1 MANYPKAIIFLLF
14 VVFIAGCKKDEQEI
28 IVDNNAP
35 YYDQIPSV
43 KVRNYVNRLFID
55 LLGREPLDTEMDA
68 ETARLQAEKLS
79 LSAREALIN
88 KLMQDETFRD
98 GDTSY
103 TLAYHKRLYEL
114 SKIRF
119 VEGVSD
125 DGLRDLY
132 NIARQDALS
141 DSLSGDLAG
150 YELNTLRANR
160 MLQILNIPAGLMAG
174 TTTVANVNALL
185 IDNEVYDIINMNSFN
200 FVNACFDDL
209 FFRFPTQAE
218 FQISYNMVEDNI
230 PGTLFGVT
238 AQDRPGFVQLMTNSN
253 EAKSGTIQWVYN
265 TLLARNPSSTE
276 MDLELQRFGQDGDFT
291 ALQRRILVT
300 NEYANF

>member
-1 MANYPKAIIFLLF
+1 MANYPKTIICLLF
-14 VVFIAGCKKDEQEI
+14 AVFIAGCKKDEQEI

-68 ETARLQAEKLS
+68 ETASLQAEKLS
-79 LSAREALIN
+79 LASREALIN
-88 KLMQDETFRD
+88 KLMQDETLRD

-125 DGLRDLY
+125 DGLRGLY

-185 IDNEVYDIINMNSFN
+185 IDNEVYDIINMNTFN

-218 FQISYNMVEDNI
+218 FQMAYNMVEDNI

-265 TLLARNPSSTE
+265 TLLARNPSSAE
-276 MDLELQRFGQDGDFT
+276 MDLELQRFGQDGDFA
-291 ALQRRILVT
+291 ALQKRILVT

>member
-1 MANYPKAIIFLLF
+1 
-14 VVFIAGCKKDEQEI
+14 
-28 IVDNNAP
+28 
-35 YYDQIPSV
+35 
-43 KVRNYVNRLFID
+43 
-55 LLGREPLDTEMDA
+55 LDAEMEA
-68 ETARLQAEKLS
+68 ETATLQAEKLS
-79 LSAREALIN
+79 LEAREALIN

-103 TLAYHKRLYEL
+103 TLAYHKRVYEL
-114 SKIRF
+114 LKIRF

-125 DGLRDLY
+125 DGLRGFY

-141 DSLSGDLAG
+141 DSLSGNMAG
-150 YELNTLRANR
+150 YELNTIRANR
-160 MLQILNIPAGLMAG
+160 MLQILNIPAGFMAG
-174 TTTVANVNALL
+174 TMSVANINTLL

-218 FQISYNMVEDNI
+218 FQIAYNIVEDNI

-238 AQDRPGFVQLMTNSN
+238 AQDRPGFVQLMTSSN

-265 TLLARNPSSTE
+265 TLLARNPSSSE
-276 MDLELQRFGQDGDFT
+276 MDLELQRFSQDGDFS